1 MRLRP
6 RWVLWLL
13 GGIFLATGTQ
23 ADPLPQSTG
32 LLGEPEPM
40 HTAESGAPG
49 TPLPWVVSARGTG
62 TGFGHEIA
70 TAWAKIRVGTKG
82 VQEIRGSDLASAGF
96 DLNAFDPRAFRLF
109 VRPGLPLLP
118 ENESDSGVG
127 LAEVAMRVDGA
138 DDGRFDPDDRILFW
152 GLAASGWVDEY
163 GVVGASPTEWLDHP
177 YESHN
182 TYWLALDPTIAG
194 APARWGTRNVAPSG
208 SAAPVDT
215 FRARLHFEEDREYV
229 TSTYQR
235 DLVWDRWIARRL
247 LSGTPATILSAD
259 LDGIV
264 PAVPARLRARFWGL
278 SSPGTHTL
286 SVDLNDTPAGRLS
299 WAGQVRSDL
308 DTTGTWLVDGAN
320 RLSLSL
326 APLQTSLDQV
336 SFHYWELQFARRFL
350 AAWDSL
356 EFAEP
361 SDAGPH
367 AFTLA
372 GFSTDTT
379 DSFALLDVSDPLAP
393 ILLVGAASFDSIG
406 GRGLRFQDDRSGA
419 HVFAAA
425 APAWHRPELTRETIR
440 DVRHGGAGYLVIC
453 VDEMSGN
460 AEALAE
466 HRRKYPPF
474 PGATAGVVRLSDI
487 YAAYSGGRLDPTA
500 IRNFLFDAVAAGGW
514 SPAPSYVCLMGDA
527 TFDHADRSGIEPSG
541 TGARRLPTHEAP
553 FAGESIENDAW
564 FGDFDVAADSP
575 ELGDIPEIAIG
586 RLPFRDLQA
595 AILCLNKII
604 RADLGTSAESGG
616 NRLLWAVDDASQRTA
631 PDPLG
636 GAFTQNA
643 EELDR
648 EHVPGWVERRK
659 VNLLEHPL
667 TADGTKPSG
676 RDSLVAELRRGAA
689 VWYYVG
695 RGGAFKMADENL
707 FTVDDVN
714 AIAYL
719 PRLPFLVATTSGVG
733 VFSSPFRAYLAESL
747 VLVPNGGVLGAFA
760 AGANTFAF
768 ANLTLGQS
776 LLDAMFAPPA
786 PGTPPGAGPT
796 LGAVA
801 LGAAR
806 GAFALANN
814 RGYNLLGDP
823 GSRLSYPGR
832 DVRIRLYDDVTG
844 VALADSLPRG
854 RRIRVEGEVLDGR
867 GDGAKIDSGHR
878 GIVDVTVTDAP
889 PLHSY
894 PTFPGAAPGVYE
906 GNPVFVSEAPGK
918 TTWGEI
924 LARFVVPISAKAGNG
939 GRVQAIAWNPSES
952 ASGAVRIAIGGPQP
966 DPADVTGP
974 TITFSFLGGHSIVI
988 PGEPFYVEL
997 ADPSGIQFA
1006 SSAPE
1011 RAVTIQFDELPPMQ
1025 VSDLRPIEVSGMP
1038 GASYYGNL
1046 PNLTEGEHV
1055 VRFAASDE
1063 LDDPLSG
1070 AAGVHRSELVVPFTV
1085 APYLATRATDG
1096 RALPNPF
1103 TPESGTVL
1111 VLRAPGFLGSARIEI
1126 HDVRGR
1132 RVRTMAGTSI
1142 YPIEMKWDG
1151 RDDNGRALAAGIY
1164 PWRATVTNVNRSGTP
1179 ASFSGR
1185 LVLLR

>member
-1 MRLRP
+1 M
-6 RWVLWLL
+6 
-13 GGIFLATGTQ
+13 
-23 ADPLPQSTG
+23 PL
-32 LLGEPEPM
+32 
-40 HTAESGAPG
+40 
-49 TPLPWVVSARGTG
+49 LPWVLSTPGTR

-82 VQEIRGSDLASAGF
+82 IQEVRGSDLAAAGF
-96 DLNAFDPRAFRLF
+96 DLATFDPRDFRLF
-109 VRPGLPLLP
+109 VRPGLPLLS

-127 LAEVAMRVDGA
+127 LFEVTMRVDGA
-138 DDGRFDPDDRILFW
+138 DDGRFDPDDRMLFW
-152 GLAASGWVDEY
+152 GLSASGWVDEY
-163 GVVGASPTEWLDHP
+163 GVVGASPSDWLDHP

-182 TYWLALDPTIAG
+182 TYWLALDPRLPG
-194 APARWGTRNVAPSG
+194 APARWRARDVTPSR
-208 SAAPVDT
+208 SDAAPVDT

-229 TSTYQR
+229 ASTYQR
-235 DLVWDRWIARRL
+235 DLVWDRWYARRL
-247 LSGTPATILSAD
+247 LGGTPATVMSAD
-259 LDGIV
+259 LEGIV
-264 PAVPARLRARFWGL
+264 PGVPARLRARFWGL
-278 SSPGTHTL
+278 AAASPGTHDL
-286 SVDLNDTPAGRLS
+286 SVDLNDTPAARLS
-299 WAGQVRSDL
+299 WVGQVRSDL
-308 DTTGTWLVDGAN
+308 DTTGTWLVDGVN

-326 APLQTSLDQV
+326 ASRPPASFDQV
-336 SFHYWELQFARRFL
+336 SFHYWELHFARSFV
-350 AAWDSL
+350 AAGDSL
-356 EFAEP
+356 EFVEP
-361 SDAGPH
+361 SDAGLH
-367 AFTLA
+367 GFTLA
-372 GFSTDTT
+372 AFSTAVP
-379 DSFALLDVSDPLAP
+379 DSFTLLDVSDPLAP
-393 ILLVGAASFDSIG
+393 VLLVGAAAFDTSA
-406 GRGLRFQDDRSGA
+406 GRGLRFQDDRTGA
-419 HVFAAA
+419 RVFAAA
-425 APAWHRPELTRETIR
+425 APAWHRPELTREMIR
-440 DVRHGGAGYLVIC
+440 DVRHGGADYLVIC
-453 VDEMSGN
+453 VDELAGE
-460 AEALAE
+460 AELLAE
-466 HRRKYPPF
+466 HRRRNPPF
-474 PGATAGVVRLSDI
+474 AGATATVVRLSDI
-487 YAAYSGGRLDPTA
+487 YAAFSGGRLDPTA
-500 IRNFLFDAVAAGGW
+500 IRNFLFEAVASAGW
-514 SPAPSYVCLMGDA
+514 SPAPSFVCLMGDA
-527 TFDHADRSGIEPSG
+527 PWDHADRSGLEPTG
-541 TGARRLPTHEAP
+541 TGSRRLPTHEAP

-586 RLPFRDLQA
+586 RLPFRDSHA
-595 AILCLNKII
+595 ANLCLNKIFI
-604 RADLGTSAESGG
+604 AELYPQVYEAGG

-636 GAFTQNA
+636 GTFTQNA

-667 TADGTKPSG
+667 DANGTKPSG

-714 AIAYL
+714 AIASL

-786 PGTPPGAGPT
+786 PGTPPGGGPT

-924 LARFVVPISAKAGNG
+924 LARFVVPISAKAGNN

-952 ASGAVRIAIGGPQP
+952 ASGAVRIAIGSPQP
-966 DPADVTGP
+966 DPTDVTGP

-997 ADPSGIQFA
+997 ADPSGIHFA

-1025 VSDLRPIEVSGMP
+1025 LSDLRPIEVSGMP
-1038 GASYYGNL
+1038 GASYYGYL
-1046 PNLTEGEHV
+1046 PSLPEGEHV

-1164 PWRATVTNVNRSGTP
+1164 PWRATVTNVNGSGTP